1 MRKMTKLWI
10 GALAA
15 VLLSGAVAAQS
26 YPSRQVRFV
35 VGFPPGG
42 GTDVVTRL
50 IAERLTNAFRQ
61 QVIVDNRPG
70 AASNIAAELVATAPA
85 DGYTI
90 FMGTISTSSNRTLYR
105 NLKYDALRDF
115 APVTQVLGTPFLMAI
130 HPSLPPQTLRQFI
143 AFAKA
148 RPGELNYASAGNG
161 SGAHLFA
168 EMFRSLTGVNI
179 VHVPYKGAAPMTT
192 ALLSGET
199 MFKFDNIVTTLKLA
213 RSGKLRALAVTTTT
227 RSTAAPE
234 IPTMA
239 EAGVPGYDANAW
251 FGVFAPAGTPP
262 AIIDR
267 LNTEIAKILRDPK
280 VRQTLLALGG
290 EPVGSTPQEFGEF
303 FKHEIE
309 KWGKLIR
316 AANLQID

>member
-1 MRKMTKLWI
+1 MMKLVG
-10 GALAA
+10 GALAV
-15 VLLSGAVAAQS
+15 VLAGGAVAAES
-26 YPSRQVRFV
+26 YPARQLRFV
-35 VGFPPGG
+35 VGFSAGG

-50 IAERLTNAFRQ
+50 IADHLTGALKQPVF
-61 QVIVDNRPG
+61 VDNRPG

-105 NLKYDALRDF
+105 NLKYDALKDF
-115 APVTQVLGTPFLMAI
+115 APVTQVLSTPFLMAI
-130 HPSLPPQTLRQFI
+130 HPSLPPRNVKAFI

-148 RPGELNYASAGNG
+148 RPGELNYGSAGNG
-161 SGAHLFA
+161 SGSHLFA
-168 EMFRSLTGVNI
+168 EMFRGMTGVNV
-179 VHVPYKGAAPMTT
+179 VHIPYKGAAPATT

-199 MFKFDNIVTTLKLA
+199 MFKFDNIVTTLPLT

-227 RSTAAPE
+227 RSSAAPE

-262 AIIDR
+262 AIIER
-267 LNTEIAKILRDPK
+267 LHAEIVKILKESK
-280 VRQTLLALGG
+280 VRQTFSAVGG
-290 EPVGSTPQEFGEF
+290 EPIGSTPKEFGEF
-303 FKHEIE
+303 FKSEVE
-309 KWGKLIR
+309 KWGKVIR
-316 AANLQID
+316 AAKMQID